1 MELNGLSE
9 RARKL
14 IESCGY
20 GKPHFMSED
29 DVAERQ
35 AFFEEEGYTVSD
47 EAKEIIDNFYML
59 SIGKH
64 GTFKDGTF
72 VITENDDIEN
82 KLVVYPENIYDAL
95 TCSSS
100 FPTQWA
106 TTLSL
111 WDLSTTTLSLSEA
124 AVKYISSAMTFMLAE
139 IHG

>member
-64 GTFKDGTF
+64 GTRTAPLLSPKTM
-72 VITENDDIEN
+72 ISKTNWWCIP
-82 KLVVYPENIYDAL
+82 KISMMPL

>member
-47 EAKEIIDNFYML
+47 RQRK
-59 SIGKH
+59 
-64 GTFKDGTF
+64 
-72 VITENDDIEN
+72 
-82 KLVVYPENIYDAL
+82 
-95 TCSSS
+95 
-100 FPTQWA
+100 
-106 TTLSL
+106 
-111 WDLSTTTLSLSEA
+111 
-124 AVKYISSAMTFMLAE
+124 
-139 IHG
+139 